1 MRFIIIVGA
10 RRAILPYLFERRWGR
25 NSDTAWRLG
34 PLLGPG
40 SEFAFVLLAAEAI
53 QGVIGEPM
61 ANLLTLAVTLSM
73 AAARDAL
80 RYHGSLGS

>member
-1 MRFIIIVGA
+1 MRFIIIVRA

-25 NSDTAWRLG
+25 NSETAWRLG

-53 QGVIGEPM
+53 QGVIGQIC
-61 ANLLTLAVTLSM
+61 
-73 AAARDAL
+73 L
-80 RYHGSLGS
+80 RLR

>member
-1 MRFIIIVGA
+1 MRFIIIVRA
-10 RRAILPYLFERRWGR
+10 RRAILPYLFELCWGR

-34 PLLGPG
+34 PLLSPG

-73 AAARDAL
+73 AAARDAW